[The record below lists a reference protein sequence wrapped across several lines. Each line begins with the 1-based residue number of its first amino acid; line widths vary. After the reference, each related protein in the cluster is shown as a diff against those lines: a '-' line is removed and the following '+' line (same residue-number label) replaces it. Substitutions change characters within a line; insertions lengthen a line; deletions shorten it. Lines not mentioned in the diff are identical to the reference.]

1 MCVHIASIHSEKLAS
16 YHPFIKS
23 RTQSE
28 KKKKTKPNKNNS
40 LQSNIIG
47 KEFFFCFLFFQEHKS
62 GEPGG
67 MSQGRG
73 WCGYSNDFRLC
84 VKSQAE
90 AQGSVIRGL
99 VSLSGWKFGAGV
111 HGHAERRQ
119 EVCWG
124 TALASSCSSVPPL
137 EVEGCGQRWLA
148 KP

>member
-1 MCVHIASIHSEKLAS
+1 MCVFILLVYTVKSW
-16 YHPFIKS
+16 HPIILSLNPGPKV
-23 RTQSE
+23 